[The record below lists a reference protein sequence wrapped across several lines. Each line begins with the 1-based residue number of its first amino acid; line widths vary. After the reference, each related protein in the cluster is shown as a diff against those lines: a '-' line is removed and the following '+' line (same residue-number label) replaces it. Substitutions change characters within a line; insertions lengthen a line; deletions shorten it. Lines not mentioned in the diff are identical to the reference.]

1 MSLGY
6 RRDRKRSHFWRGLFR
21 WLVVLALGFAAG
33 LVAERYGSISAGRS
47 VAEFEAEVAG
57 LFETVAELEI
67 ANARLK
73 GTVEADAVRIAELER
88 RYERDVAPTEARELL
103 DAVRDRL
110 AAGVEQ
116 SRLAFVIGAARNE
129 RECAEAPATR
139 RFIVETPIYDGPNDS
154 VSFAENTI
162 TVTAQ
167 GRSATDEAGNPEAW
181 FDPAHD
187 HAEFHRDRRRTNG
200 RRGYPAA
207 PSRDGPG
214 RHRVPLHRRPRRPR
228 LRRGNGGSLRLP
240 LSLTAEP
247 CRRRQWV
254 THDWGH
260 AILAIATRVTIG
272 VTRLG

>member
-6 RRDRKRSHFWRGLFR
+6 SRDRKRSHFWRRLFR

-33 LVAERYGSISAGRS
+33 LLAERFGSISAGRS

-67 ANARLK
+67 ANARLQ

-116 SRLAFVIGAARNE
+116 SRLAFVIRAARNE
-129 RECAEAPATR
+129 RECADAPATR
-139 RFIVETPIYDGPNDS
+139 RFVVQTPIYDGPNDS

-181 FDPAHD
+181 FDPVHPITLSFTGIGG
-187 HAEFHRDRRRTNG
+187 ERTDVEG
-200 RRGYPAA
+200 IM
-207 PSRDGPG
+207 
-214 RHRVPLHRRPRRPR
+214 PLHHAMVRAGTEYRFSVVSGDRAFVEVTAEACAY
-228 LRRGNGGSLRLP
+228 P
-240 LSLTAEP
+240 LSPLPNLAAALGLTA
-247 CRRRQWV
+247 R
-254 THDWGH
+254 
-260 AILAIATRVTIG
+260 
-272 VTRLG
+272 

>member
-6 RRDRKRSHFWRGLFR
+6 SRDRKRSHFWRRLFR
-21 WLVVLALGFAAG
+21 WLVVLALGFAAV
-33 LVAERYGSISAGRS
+33 LLAERYGSISAGRS

-67 ANARLK
+67 ANARLQ

-88 RYERDVAPTEARELL
+88 RYERAVAPTEARELL

-116 SRLAFVIGAARNE
+116 SRLAFVIRAARNE

-139 RFIVETPIYDGPNDS
+139 RFVVQTPIYDGSNDS

-181 FDPAHD
+181 FDPVHPITLSFTGIGG
-187 HAEFHRDRRRTNG
+187 ERTDVEG
-200 RRGYPAA
+200 IL
-207 PSRDGPG
+207 
-214 RHRVPLHRRPRRPR
+214 PLHHAMVRAGTEYRFSVVSGDRAFVEV
-228 LRRGNGGSLRLP
+228 
-240 LSLTAEP
+240 TAEACAYP
-247 CRRRQWV
+247 
-254 THDWGH
+254 
-260 AILAIATRVTIG
+260 
-272 VTRLG
+272 

>member
-1 MSLGY
+1 MGFKGLSRTPLKGY
-6 RRDRKRSHFWRGLFR
+6 SRDRKRSHFWRRLFR

-33 LVAERYGSISAGRS
+33 LLAERFGSISAGRS

-67 ANARLK
+67 ANARLQ

-88 RYERDVAPTEARELL
+88 RYERAVAPTEARELL

-116 SRLAFVIGAARNE
+116 SRLAFVIRAARNE

-139 RFIVETPIYDGPNDS
+139 RFVVQTPIYDGPNDS

-181 FDPAHD
+181 FDPVHPITLSFTGIGGERMD
-187 HAEFHRDRRRTNG
+187 VEG
-200 RRGYPAA
+200 IL
-207 PSRDGPG
+207 
-214 RHRVPLHRRPRRPR
+214 PLHHAMVRAGTEYRFSVVSGDRAFVEV
-228 LRRGNGGSLRLP
+228 
-240 LSLTAEP
+240 TAEACAYP
-247 CRRRQWV
+247 
-254 THDWGH
+254 
-260 AILAIATRVTIG
+260 
-272 VTRLG
+272 